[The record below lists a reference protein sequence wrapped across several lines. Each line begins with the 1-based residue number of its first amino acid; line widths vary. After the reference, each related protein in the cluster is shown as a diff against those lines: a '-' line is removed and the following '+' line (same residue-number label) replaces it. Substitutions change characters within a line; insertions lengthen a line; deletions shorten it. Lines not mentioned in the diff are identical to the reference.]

1 LCLVNF
7 IEEKQENMDHAEAK
21 DKKVQVKY
29 LGINAVITVVVGA
42 AAYLILKYALPSFS
56 FPGIIWLTLC
66 FFIVC
71 QLGMNILVSR
81 SKAKPRQMPQIYL
94 LLKMIKFILLV
105 IFAVAY
111 CVSIKHQFAA
121 GSDSFIKP
129 FLVTFAIYYII
140 WLVFDTTFFMKH
152 SKDLTAEVKVVAQ
165 KDEEHDKMREEMEKQ
180 EIAEKKEKKIK
191 NGAECS
197 DKEESEKNA

>member
-1 LCLVNF
+1 
-7 IEEKQENMDHAEAK
+7 MDHAEAK
-21 DKKVQVKY
+21 EKRVQVKY
-29 LGINAVITVVVGA
+29 LGINAIIAVVAGA
-42 AAYLILKYALPSFS
+42 GTYLLLRYAMTKFF
-56 FPGIIWLTLC
+56 FPGIIWLALC

-81 SKAKPRQMPQIYL
+81 SKSKPKQMPQIYM

-111 CVSIKHQFAA
+111 CASVRHQYTA

-129 FLVTFAIYYII
+129 FLITFAIYYVI
-140 WLVFDTTFFMKH
+140 WLIFDTTFFMKH
-152 SKDLTAEVKVVAQ
+152 NKELTSEIKVVAQ
-165 KDEEHDKMREEMEKQ
+165 KDEEYQKMREDMERQ
-180 EIAEKKEKKIK
+180 EAEEKKARKIK

-197 DKEESEKNA
+197 NKEESEKNA

>member
-1 LCLVNF
+1 
-7 IEEKQENMDHAEAK
+7 MDHAEAK

-29 LGINAVITVVVGA
+29 LGINAIIAVVLGVA
-42 AAYLILKYALPSFS
+42 TYLVLKYAMPNFF
-56 FPGIIWLTLC
+56 FPGIIWLALC

-81 SKAKPRQMPQIYL
+81 SKDKPKQMPQIYM

-111 CVSIKHQFAA
+111 CAAIRHQYTV

-129 FLVTFAIYYII
+129 FLITFAVFYVI

-152 SKDLTAEVKVVAQ
+152 SKELASEVKVVAQ
-165 KDEEHDKMREEMEKQ
+165 KDEEHEKMREDMEKQ
-180 EIAEKKEKKIK
+180 EAEEKKARKIK

-197 DKEESEKNA
+197 NKEESEKNA

>member
-1 LCLVNF
+1 
-7 IEEKQENMDHAEAK
+7 MDHAEAK

-29 LGINAVITVVVGA
+29 LVINATIAVVLGVST
-42 AAYLILKYALPSFS
+42 YLVLKYVMPSFL
-56 FPGIIWLTLC
+56 FPGIIWLVLC

-81 SKAKPRQMPQIYL
+81 SKNTLRQMPQIHL

-111 CVSIKHQFAA
+111 CVAIRHQYTV

-129 FLVTFAIYYII
+129 FLLTFAIYYVI
-140 WLVFDTTFFMKH
+140 WLVFDTAFFMKH
-152 SKDLTAEVKVVAQ
+152 SNELTAEIKVVAQ
-165 KDEEHDKMREEMEKQ
+165 KDEEHEKMREDMENQ
-180 EIAEKKEKKIK
+180 ETAEKKAK
-191 NGAECS
+191 
-197 DKEESEKNA
+197 KNA

>member
-1 LCLVNF
+1 
-7 IEEKQENMDHAEAK
+7 MDHAEAK
-21 DKKVQVKY
+21 EKRVQVKY
-29 LGINAVITVVVGA
+29 LGINAIIAVVAGA
-42 AAYLILKYALPSFS
+42 GTYLLLRYAMTKFF
-56 FPGIIWLTLC
+56 FPGIIWLALC

-81 SKAKPRQMPQIYL
+81 SKSKPKQMPQIYM
-94 LLKMIKFILLV
+94 LLKMIKFLLLV

-111 CVSIKHQFAA
+111 CASVRHQYTA

-129 FLVTFAIYYII
+129 FLITFAIYYVI

-152 SKDLTAEVKVVAQ
+152 NKELTSEIKVVAQ
-165 KDEEHDKMREEMEKQ
+165 KDEEYQKMREDMERQ
-180 EIAEKKEKKIK
+180 EAEEKKARKIK

-197 DKEESEKNA
+197 NKKESEKNA

>member
-1 LCLVNF
+1 
-7 IEEKQENMDHAEAK
+7 MDHAEAK